1 MYMYVIVVS
10 DTPLNLDSQLC
21 PNILSRL
28 EATGIPAPSELA
40 KAHDVVSS
48 TSLPTGKQQ
57 TWRNFFQVLEEM
69 KLHSLVQ
76 KIQECLELVPSDEP
90 VTPMITEDASKQIVA
105 MAGVSDA
112 ALKPLK
118 IIEDLAM
125 DVKGILHVAIH
136 TTTLSYSYSSV
147 ILMQTSLLH

>member
-1 MYMYVIVVS
+1 MQSCMVIIVS
-10 DTPLNLDSQLC
+10 DTPLDLDSQLC

-48 TSLPTGKQQ
+48 TSLPTGEQQ

-76 KIQECLELVPSDEP
+76 KIQECLELVSSDEQL
-90 VTPMITEDASKQIVA
+90 VTPMITEDASKQIVPVA
-105 MAGVSDA
+105 SFSDSV
-112 ALKPLK
+112 LKPLK
-118 IIEDLAM
+118 NVEDLAM
-125 DVKGILHVAIH
+125 DIKG
-136 TTTLSYSYSSV
+136 T
-147 ILMQTSLLH
+147 